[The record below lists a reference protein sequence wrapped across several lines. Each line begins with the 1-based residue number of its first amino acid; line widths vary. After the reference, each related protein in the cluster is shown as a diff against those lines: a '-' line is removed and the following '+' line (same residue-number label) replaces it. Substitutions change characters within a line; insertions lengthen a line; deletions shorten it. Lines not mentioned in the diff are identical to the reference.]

1 MQFVRGNKAVRDHFK
16 DGKEVYLFSYGQ
28 RRGWVRYVGQ
38 MVCTGF
44 HFKIAPD
51 LDGNARRAIVFELTP
66 IEEFLHSSLTEE
78 EEDLGRDSLEE
89 LRRKALASSV
99 EGKNASERKSLVR
112 LRSQAIKLYILK
124 RAGGICE
131 GCNEPAPFQSQ
142 TGEPY
147 LEAHHIRRLSDGG
160 PDDPRWVIA
169 VCPNCHRRAHYSGDC
184 AEFNASLGEEV
195 EKLEEQYQ

>member
-1 MQFVRGNKAVRDHFK
+1 M
-16 DGKEVYLFSYGQ
+16 
-28 RRGWVRYVGQ
+28 
-38 MVCTGF
+38 
-44 HFKIAPD
+44 
-51 LDGNARRAIVFELTP
+51 
-66 IEEFLHSSLTEE
+66 
-78 EEDLGRDSLEE
+78 EE

-99 EGKNASERKSLVR
+99 EGKNASERKNLVR

-147 LEAHHIRRLSDGG
+147 LETHHIRRLSDGG

-169 VCPNCHRRAHYSGDC
+169 LCPNCHRRAHYSEDYV
-184 AEFNASLGEEV
+184 EFNVSLGDVV
-195 EKLEEQYQ
+195 EGVEDN

>member
-1 MQFVRGNKAVRDHFK
+1 MIQIYHYPNFGA
-16 DGKEVYLFSYGQ
+16 S
-28 RRGWVRYVGQ
+28 
-38 MVCTGF
+38 CTGF
-44 HFKIAPD
+44 HFRIAPD
-51 LDGNARRAIVFELTP
+51 LEGNARRAIVFELTP

-78 EEDLGRDSLEE
+78 EEDLSRDSLEE

-131 GCNEPAPFQSQ
+131 GCNEPAPFRSQ

-169 VCPNCHRRAHYSGDC
+169 VCPNCHRRAHYSEDC
-184 AEFNASLGEEV
+184 VEFNEGLGEVV
-195 EKLEEQYQ
+195 ERLEGQYQ